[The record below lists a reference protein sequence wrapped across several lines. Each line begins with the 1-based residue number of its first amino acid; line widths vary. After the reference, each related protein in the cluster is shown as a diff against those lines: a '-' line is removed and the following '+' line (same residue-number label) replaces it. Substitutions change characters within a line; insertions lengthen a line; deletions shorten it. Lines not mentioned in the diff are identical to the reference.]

1 MDSFLPVT
9 RGVRLLAAF
18 AQTERIKAVSGES
31 ESALFGRP
39 FQRAVD
45 GALRVGRHD
54 KVSHDTALDAN
65 QVVVMPDEVL
75 VKFVASVIVAARNF
89 VHHPGTLEVGKVP
102 IYRALRQ
109 LRPMLYELRHAGR
122 MPDVQQGINELS
134 SAACIDE
141 VPGTQTATNFGV
153 NTVVC
158 TRHRDERTCDEQFGC
173 E

>member
-1 MDSFLPVT
+1 MS
-9 RGVRLLAAF
+9 R
-18 AQTERIKAVSGES
+18 ES
-31 ESALFGRP
+31 EATLFGSL
-39 FQRAVD
+39 FKGAVD

-65 QVVVMPDEVL
+65 QVVVMADEVF
-75 VKFVASVIVAARNF
+75 VKFIASVIVAARNF
-89 VHHPGTLEVGKVP
+89 VHDPGTLEVGQVP
-102 IYRALRQ
+102 IYGALRQ
-109 LRPMLYELRHAGR
+109 LRPMLYELRHTGR

-141 VPGTQTATNFGV
+141 VPGTETATNFGV